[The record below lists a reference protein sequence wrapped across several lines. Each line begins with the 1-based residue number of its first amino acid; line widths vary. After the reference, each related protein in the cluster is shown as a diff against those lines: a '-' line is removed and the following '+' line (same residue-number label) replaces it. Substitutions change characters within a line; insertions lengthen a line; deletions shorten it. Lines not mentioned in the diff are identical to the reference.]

1 MTDQASAPEG
11 IDDRLETAVAAAERG
26 GSVALDSFRSALDV
40 ETKADGPMD
49 AVTAVDRAVQDRVIE
64 YIGRS
69 YPDDAVV
76 GEEDDALKSVPESG
90 VAWVVDP
97 IDGTVN
103 YAKGNRVWMTSVA
116 VCHDGEPVAAANY
129 APATGDLYVAGDAT
143 ARRNDDPVSV
153 SDTADPKAFLVNPVF
168 GVSRPHRRGLTAAVD
183 TVLAEFGDVR
193 RFGCAQ
199 AALSGVATGELDA
212 VVSTVELN
220 AWDTAAGVQLV
231 RRAGGRATDV
241 YGDRWRPGSKGLIA
255 SNDEAHGALVDA
267 FEPVE

>member
-1 MTDQASAPEG
+1 MTDQSSAPAVT
-11 IDDRLETAVAAAERG
+11 DDRVETAVAAAERG
-26 GSVALDSFRSALDV
+26 GRVALDAFRSAHEV

-49 AVTAVDRAVQDRVIE
+49 AVTAVDRAVQERVIE
-64 YIGRS
+64 YVGES

-76 GEEDDALKSVPESG
+76 GEEDDALKTVPSTG

-116 VCHDGEPVAAANY
+116 VCRDGEPVAAANY
-129 APATGDLYVAGDAT
+129 APATGDRYVAGDDA
-143 ARRNDDPVSV
+143 ARRNDDPVTV
-153 SDTADPKAFLVNPVF
+153 SDTDDPKAFLVNPVF
-168 GVSRPHRRGLTAAVD
+168 GVSRSHRRSLTDAVD
-183 TVLAEFGDVR
+183 TVLAEFGDLR

-220 AWDTAAGVQLV
+220 PWDTAAGVHLIRQ
-231 RRAGGRATDV
+231 AGGRATDV
-241 YGDRWRPGSKGLIA
+241 NGDRWRPGAQGLIA
-255 SNDEAHGALVDA
+255 SNGEAHDALVGA
-267 FEPVE
+267 FESTE

>member
-1 MTDQASAPEG
+1 MADETTTDT
-11 IDDRLETAVAAAERG
+11 DDLLATAIAAAERG
-26 GSVALDSFRSALDV
+26 GRVALESFRSALTV

-49 AVTAVDRAVQDRVIE
+49 RVTAVDRAVQKHVFE
-64 YIGRS
+64 FVGES

-76 GEEDDALKSVPESG
+76 GEEDDALKTVPEAE

-129 APATGDLYVAGDAT
+129 APATDDLYVAGDDG
-143 ARRNDDPVSV
+143 ARRNDAPVSV
-153 SDTADPKAFLVNPVF
+153 SDTAEPEAFLVNPVF
-168 GVSRPHRRGLTAAVD
+168 GVSPTHRAGLATAVD

-212 VVSTVELN
+212 VASTVELN
-220 AWDTAAGVQLV
+220 AWDTAAGVHLI
-231 RRAGGRATDV
+231 RLAGGRATDV
-241 YGDRWRPGSKGLIA
+241 YGDRWRPGSTGLIA
-255 SNDEAHGALVDA
+255 SNGEAHGALVDA
-267 FEPVE
+267 FEPAE